1 MSEHSHDCPHPT
13 AGTLE
18 QIEFV
23 RKPMTDWL
31 APGQLARTGVKAGVA
46 SAFGAYADKR
56 ELQAALSTSEGVDD
70 AYELENG
77 ELWFDY
83 VADLGDGFDATY
95 SVARLLASDLTLA
108 FEGNTHDTRRGA
120 FLLLGGDQVYPTAAH
135 DEYQNRFLGPYR
147 AALPW
152 VVHDPAHGRFAPA
165 IYALPGNHDWYDGL
179 TAFLRIF
186 CQRKSD
192 DPASTGRWIGAWR
205 TRQRRSYF
213 ALRLPQDWWIWA
225 VDSQLGSDL
234 DRPQLRYFGK
244 LADSIPKE
252 QRAQQKVILVT
263 ATPSW
268 VNCPGAGEPKT
279 CRRDVEAFNTLA
291 HFEKTL
297 IRAKG
302 LQLKLV
308 LSGDLHHYVRY
319 TSDESPTTRI
329 TSGGGGAYLYGTE
342 LMPQTLAVREATH
355 ETMPVDAPL
364 RKYVRRGSFPNVAD
378 SHEFA
383 DDVWL
388 LPFRNRRFGAL
399 VGALYVLLAWLLQT
413 CSYGVDF
420 GKGYTSLVE
429 YLHYFGAHGAG
440 RAFLRAF
447 FLSPLAFALAGMV
460 IAGTYAFT
468 ASAAKG
474 YGPLPK
480 LLGLLHGIAHVL
492 LCCAL
497 TAWIS
502 IGIHRLDPSFGA
514 STLRFLL
521 AVTLAI
527 FAAGWFFGA
536 WLFAT
541 YLWVTKRVTGVHAE
555 ELFSS
560 MAIEDYKSFLRFR
573 LDANGTLT
581 VFAIGLRKVAH
592 DWTFVAPGP
601 EEHGAPWFRSKTFG
615 SDAAHAPHVIE
626 RFEVG
631 GRAQGAEGR

>member
-1 MSEHSHDCPHPT
+1 MSDHTHDCPHPT
-13 AGTLE
+13 AETLE

-23 RKPMTDWL
+23 RQPMTDWL

-46 SAFGAYADKR
+46 AAFGAYADKR
-56 ELQAALSTSEGVDD
+56 ELQAALSTADGVDD
-70 AYELENG
+70 TYELQDG

-95 SVARLLASDLTLA
+95 SMARLLASDLTLA
-108 FEGNTHDTRRGA
+108 FEGSSHETRRGA

-147 AALPW
+147 AALPY
-152 VVHDPAHGRFAPA
+152 VEHDPARGKLAPA
-165 IYALPGNHDWYDGL
+165 LYALPGNHDWYDGL

-192 DPASTGRWIGAWR
+192 DPASTGRWIGGWR

-213 ALRLPQDWWIWA
+213 ALRLPQNWWVWA

-234 DRPQLRYFGK
+234 DRPQLRYFEK
-244 LADSIPKE
+244 LVQAIPE
-252 QRAQQKVILVT
+252 DERARQRVILVT

-268 VNCPGAGEPKT
+268 VNCPGSDEPKT
-279 CRRDVEAFNTLA
+279 CRRNTEAFNTLA

-302 LQLKLV
+302 LQLELV

-319 TSDESPTTRI
+319 DSEESRTTRI
-329 TSGGGGAYLYGTE
+329 TSGGGGAYLFGTE
-342 LMPQTLAVREATH
+342 LMPKTLAVREGTH
-355 ETMPVDAPL
+355 ETVPAQVPQ
-364 RKYVRRGSFPNVAD
+364 RKYVRRGAFPTIAE
-378 SHEFA
+378 SHELA
-383 DDVWL
+383 NDIWM
-388 LPFRNRRFGAL
+388 LPFRNFRFGGL
-399 VGALYVLLAWLLQT
+399 VGTLYVLLAWLLQT
-413 CSYGVDF
+413 GSRGADF
-420 GKGYTSLVE
+420 GKGYLSLVDS
-429 YLHYFGAHGAG
+429 LHSFGAHGAG
-440 RAFLRAF
+440 RAFVRAF
-447 FLSPLAFALAGMV
+447 LLSPLGAAVGVVIVAGAF
-460 IAGTYAFT
+460 AFT
-468 ASAAKG
+468 AAAAKG

-480 LLGLLHGIAHVL
+480 VLAFLHGLAHVA
-492 LCCAL
+492 LCCTL
-497 TAWIS
+497 FAWIS
-502 IGIHRLDPSFGA
+502 VGLHAMSETFRAGS
-514 STLRFLL
+514 LRFTVASIAAL
-521 AVTLAI
+521 
-527 FAAGWFFGA
+527 FASGWFFGA

-541 YLWVTKRVTGVHAE
+541 YLWITKRITGVHVE

-560 MAIEDYKSFLRFR
+560 MAIEDYKNFLRFR

-592 DWTFVAPGP
+592 DWTFAAPGP
-601 EEHGAPWFRSKTFG
+601 GEHGAPWFQSQTFG

-631 GRAQGAEGR
+631 RGAQGAEGR